1 MKRLLV
7 GTAVIMIFAITG
19 FGSSTLAQES
29 PSTTVPKVVLTEY
42 SDFQCPSC
50 QYFYPIVKKLKEDF
64 GDQLKVEYKHFPLNS
79 HQYSALAARAAEAA
93 GEQGKFKEMHDLLF
107 ENQTRWSYS
116 GNPQALFEQYA
127 KELELDIEQ
136 FKSDLNSAGM
146 QKIVME
152 EKKEGQAKGV
162 NATPTFF
169 VNGSKLENNPRTYQE
184 FKALIESFIKEGS

>member
-19 FGSSTLAQES
+19 VNSSILAQES
-29 PSTTVPKVVLTEY
+29 TSTTVPKVVLTEY

-93 GEQGKFKEMHDLLF
+93 GQQGKFKEMHDLLF

-116 GNPQALFEQYA
+116 GNPQALFE
-127 KELELDIEQ
+127 E
-136 FKSDLNSAGM
+136 F
-146 QKIVME
+146 
-152 EKKEGQAKGV
+152 EK
-162 NATPTFF
+162 
-169 VNGSKLENNPRTYQE
+169 
-184 FKALIESFIKEGS
+184 